1 MKNIQSAMLIKKTKN
16 ELTMCSGITGLEVE
30 ARWKNEQFINWIE
43 LLIGGLWVDKE
54 KKNLKKNVN
63 GADIFKWLIYVFG
76 EWEQLLS
83 ALKKDN
89 IKW

>member
-1 MKNIQSAMLIKKTKN
+1 MLIKKTKN

-54 KKNLKKNVN
+54 KKIFLKCKRSWYFQVTDLRLWRMRTI
-63 GADIFKWLIYVFG
+63 AISFEKR
-76 EWEQLLS
+76 
-83 ALKKDN
+83 
-89 IKW
+89 